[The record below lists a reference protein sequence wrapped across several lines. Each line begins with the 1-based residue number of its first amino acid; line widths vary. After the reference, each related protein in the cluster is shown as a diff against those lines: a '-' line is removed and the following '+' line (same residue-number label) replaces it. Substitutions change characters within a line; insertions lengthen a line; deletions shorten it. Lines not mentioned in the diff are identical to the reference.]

1 MWPRIPPGHGRS
13 VRCEAVD
20 LTDPL
25 ISRGMGSRGV
35 RSSTPLTQAQREQ
48 VLRLA
53 DELGLNPQDL
63 QFTHSRAT
71 YYSENWDFIA
81 VGPDVFPAAAEAR
94 AGGTVFER
102 MTPRAVLAHEGGHQ
116 ITTRAGTA
124 FEGGSVLDEVQAS
137 LVGRELPGLSSM
149 ERYQLLRDAAERANA
164 SGRSARELL
173 PEIRHGRP
181 SGL

>member
-1 MWPRIPPGHGRS
+1 
-13 VRCEAVD
+13 
-20 LTDPL
+20 
-25 ISRGMGSRGV
+25 MGS
-35 RSSTPLTQAQREQ
+35 
-48 VLRLA
+48 
-53 DELGLNPQDL
+53 
-63 QFTHSRAT
+63 
-71 YYSENWDFIA
+71 
-81 VGPDVFPAAAEAR
+81 DVFPAAAQAR
-94 AGGTVFER
+94 TGGTVFER

-164 SGRSARELL
+164 AGRSARELL
-173 PEIRHGRP
+173 PEMRHGRP